1 MANASS
7 KRDFISNPSPIIVAS
22 IHYIVRSYKMCFD
35 FKGLCVR
42 HFKIALCPLQR
53 SSLSQTANSGCSRC
67 LTKGLDQIKNL
78 FLHEASVSAS
88 STQVAA
94 LRLPSNEGF
103 KLKHLS
109 FSVAYQS
116 STIVLLLKRTF
127 RFSQL

>member
-1 MANASS
+1 
-7 KRDFISNPSPIIVAS
+7 
-22 IHYIVRSYKMCFD
+22 MCFD

-42 HFKIALCPLQR
+42 HFKTALCPLQR

-78 FLHEASVSAS
+78 FFHGASVSAL

-109 FSVAYQS
+109 VSVAYQS
-116 STIVLLLKRTF
+116 STIVLLLECTF

>member
-1 MANASS
+1 
-7 KRDFISNPSPIIVAS
+7 
-22 IHYIVRSYKMCFD
+22 MCFD

-42 HFKIALCPLQR
+42 HFKTALCPLQR

-78 FLHEASVSAS
+78 FLHGASVSAS

-109 FSVAYQS
+109 VSVAYQS
-116 STIVLLLKRTF
+116 STIVLLLECTF